1 MLGRAGRPWR
11 TRGTGCPRFVT
22 GGALAGMNCARV
34 APKLAAM
41 SDSTHRWLRLQP
53 ERRRAEVAFW
63 GVVLALQAGFNTLVQ
78 RLDRPQL
85 PLWQPLVWEVS
96 SALVLGLLVPAVVAW
111 ERRFPLRWGVL
122 RVHLPWH
129 LGATLAFCALHVAGM
144 VALRHAAY
152 AALGQAYA
160 VASWPGMLAYEYLK
174 DVRTYVLIL
183 AAALSWRLLLLR
195 LQGEA
200 RVLDAPEPPAGAPPA
215 PDPPAARPERFLVR
229 KLRREFLIAAA
240 DIAHVQ
246 AQGNYV
252 GLRVNG
258 HDYLLRATLTEFLEQ
273 LDPARFVRVHR
284 SHAVNLDQVAQIEPL
299 DSGDARLTLR
309 DGSVV
314 PVSRRYRDALG
325 R

>member
-1 MLGRAGRPWR
+1 MVTKSVRP
-11 TRGTGCPRFVT
+11 
-22 GGALAGMNCARV
+22 

-41 SDSTHRWLRLQP
+41 ADATDWFARFQP
-53 ERRRAEVAFW
+53 VRQRAEVAFW
-63 GVVLALQAGFNTLVQ
+63 VAVLALQAGFNTLVQ

-85 PLWQPLVWEVS
+85 ALWQPLVWEVS
-96 SALVLGLLVPAVVAW
+96 SAIVLGLLVPAVVAW

-122 RVHLPWH
+122 RTHLAWH
-129 LGATLAFCALHVAGM
+129 LAGTAVFCALHVAGM
-144 VALRHAAY
+144 VALRKAAY
-152 AALGQAYA
+152 ATLGEPYQ
-160 VASWPGMLAYEYLK
+160 VVSWTGMLAYEYLK
-174 DVRTYVLIL
+174 DVRTYAMIL
-183 AAALSWRLLLLR
+183 AAVLSWRLLLLR

-200 RVLDAPEPPAGAPPA
+200 RVLDAPEPPAGSAAAPVPA
-215 PDPPAARPERFLVR
+215 PTARPERFLVR

-258 HDYLLRATLTEFLEQ
+258 HDYLLRATLSEFLDQ

-284 SHAVNLDQVAQIEPL
+284 SHAVNLDRVAEIEPL
-299 DSGDARLTLR
+299 DSGDARLTLH

-314 PVSRRYRDALG
+314 PVSRRYREALG